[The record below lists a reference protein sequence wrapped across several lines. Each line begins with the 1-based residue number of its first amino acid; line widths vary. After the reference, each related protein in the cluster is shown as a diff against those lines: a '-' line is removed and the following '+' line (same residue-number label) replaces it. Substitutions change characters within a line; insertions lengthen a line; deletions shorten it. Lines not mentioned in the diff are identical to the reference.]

1 MKQHHMYG
9 RYIFLYTNAGI
20 VLQDHSNQSKRFQT
34 SFSIFVTETVITATA
49 LSFTYLFISQSP
61 LQSDPLVSVWLVL
74 QTSLMTYKMWPWH
87 ALLMT
92 LTRPLTSRGTF
103 LARPW
108 TPPLRPARAPS
119 NEKYWVTQ
127 ERLYVWL
134 WIPKFQSW
142 RRQVHTHFR
151 LRVSA
156 ASYLLH
162 LFVSGVCTKSY

>member
-9 RYIFLYTNAGI
+9 RYIFLYMNADI
-20 VLQDHSNQSKRFQT
+20 ILQDHSSQSKRFQK
-34 SFSIFVTETVITATA
+34 SLAIFVTETVITATA
-49 LSFTYLFISQSP
+49 LSFTYLFISLSP
-61 LQSDPLVSVWLVL
+61 VQTDPLVSMWLVV

-103 LARPW
+103 LAQPW
-108 TPPLRPARAPS
+108 TPPFTRARAPS
-119 NEKYWVTQ
+119 NEKYWVTR

-142 RRQVHTHFR
+142 IRQVHTYFR

-156 ASYLLH
+156 SSHFLH
-162 LFVSGVCTKSY
+162 VFVWCL